1 MLTDYTTALDMEQH
15 TLTVMILGTRRWSKQ
30 FAISIRNLM
39 APDNFQNLG
48 LVFKEDGKEQNPAIP
63 ATDANDTGTKN

>member
-1 MLTDYTTALDMEQH
+1 
-15 TLTVMILGTRRWSKQ
+15 
-30 FAISIRNLM
+30 M

-63 ATDANDTGTKN
+63 ASDANDTGTKN